1 MICLKKSKLH
11 AWSEMIYAGGGLEDN
26 AANLPT
32 WPFLMLTGKVLIT
45 IYSYST

>member
-32 WPFLMLTGKVLIT
+32 
-45 IYSYST
+45 